1 MQRSERAAQ
10 ARRELDRKFD
20 AANLEPIQARPRSG
34 WIRAVRGALG
44 MSQAVLAERLG
55 VSSAA
60 VNKLERAELHGGITV
75 GKLAEVASGLDC
87 TLVYALVPN
96 STLERTV
103 RTQARTVAA
112 RLLGYAA
119 RTMALEAQGIDEDR
133 QSEAVERYANQL
145 VATGDLWRPGRYG
158 REYNGDASPISG

>member
-1 MQRSERAAQ
+1 MQPSERAAQ

-34 WIRAVRGALG
+34 WIRAIRGALG

-55 VSSAA
+55 VSPAA
-60 VNKLERAELHGGITV
+60 VNKLEHAELHGGITT
-75 GKLAEVASGLDC
+75 GKLAEVANALDC

-103 RTQARTVAA
+103 KTQARTVAA

-119 RTMALEAQGIDEDR
+119 RTMALEAQDIDDDR
-133 QSEAVERYANQL
+133 QDEAVERHAQQL
-145 VATGDLWRPGRYG
+145 VASGNLWRPRRSPSR
-158 REYNGDASPISG
+158 REK

>member
-10 ARRELDRKFD
+10 ARRELDRKFG
-20 AANLEPIQARPRSG
+20 AARLGPIEARPRSG
-34 WIRAVRGALG
+34 WIRAIRGALG

-60 VNKLERAELHGGITV
+60 VNKLERAELHGGITT
-75 GKLAEVASGLDC
+75 GKLAEVAGALDC

-103 RTQARTVAA
+103 STQARTVAA
-112 RLLGYAA
+112 QLLGYAV
-119 RTMALEAQGIDEDR
+119 RTMALEAQDIDDDR
-133 QSEAVERYANQL
+133 QSEAVERYAQQL
-145 VATGDLWRPGRYG
+145 VAGGNLWRPGQSRLP
-158 REYNGDASPISG
+158 REQ

>member
-1 MQRSERAAQ
+1 MQSPERAIQ

-20 AANLEPIQARPRSG
+20 AANLEPIQARPHSG
-34 WIRAVRGALG
+34 WIRAIRGALG
-44 MSQAVLAERLG
+44 MSQAVLAGRLG
-55 VSSAA
+55 VSPAA
-60 VNKLERAELHGGITV
+60 VNKLERAELHGGITTA
-75 GKLAEVASGLDC
+75 KLAEVASALDC

-119 RTMALEAQGIDEDR
+119 RTMALEAQDIDEDR
-133 QSEAVERYANQL
+133 QSEAVERHAQQL
-145 VATGDLWRPGRYG
+145 ITSGNLWRPRRSPAS
-158 REYNGDASPISG
+158 REE